1 MHSLEFTITGDQ
13 KLNDKVP
20 LEYGESVPSFANLRF
35 QHNGPRVKVVMKE
48 QSVLPALIEV
58 LDGGWDFTVSVAVAR
73 KEDGMQVREMDESTQ
88 HLAEA
93 HTGTVGKKR
102 EEEDRSTVGK
112 GTRLGQ
118 LAEQWSGEVVKRL
131 RMLPGGH
138 VERTGGQWETV
149 GLQRLSVQI

>member
-1 MHSLEFTITGDQ
+1 
-13 KLNDKVP
+13 
-20 LEYGESVPSFANLRF
+20 
-35 QHNGPRVKVVMKE
+35 MKE
-48 QSVLPALIEV
+48 RSMLPALIEV

-138 VERTGGQWETV
+138 VERTGRQWETV
-149 GLQRLSVQI
+149 GLQRLSVQIQKAREQVVLGQGRLVGSKPSQISWMRSGPPNI